1 MKEEGFV
8 PNGDFGALYGEELQS
23 HEYASSIEPVSI
35 DKAFKL
41 LEQQQGK
48 FGKNNMFDMSPF
60 YSVQLRKNG
69 DRIFFKK
76 YTRNN
81 NCLNAN
87 IFKLDDIKLDKTTSD
102 YIYKSKNQDICWD
115 WRHDEWEIRPRSS
128 NKGGKKKTYR
138 RKSKRRK

>member
-1 MKEEGFV
+1 MEGGYSGFERESHQYSSGIEET
-8 PNGDFGALYGEELQS
+8 
-23 HEYASSIEPVSI
+23 SISNAFI
-35 DKAFKL
+35 D
-41 LEQQQGK
+41 LEKQKGK

-60 YSVQLRKNG
+60 YSVQLRNG

-81 NCLNAN
+81 NRLNAN

-102 YIYKSKNQDICWD
+102 YIYKSENKDILWD
-115 WRHDEWEIRPRSS
+115 WQLDNGNWVIEPTS
-128 NKGGKKKTYR
+128 NKPPFLKGGKKKTYR